1 MSKSKKQNS
10 FHLIFKR
17 IFEYVVM
24 TIEKLATAMGWA
36 GRCLKKGK
44 QRWTPVKFFQR
55 QNSVPN
61 ELWRQKVSSISS
73 YTDIRDYFEL
83 WHNSGCSGPG
93 NPFHQL

>member
-55 QNSVPN
+55 QNSVHMI
-61 ELWRQKVSSISS
+61 EL
-73 YTDIRDYFEL
+73 
-83 WHNSGCSGPG
+83 
-93 NPFHQL
+93 